1 MKRIRRLFQPPDL
14 GEPNLNRRAK
24 LLHAIILVLLFF
36 TIGFEIFY
44 IFVDPANWLGRVVAA
59 FGFVVEVAGLIVLK
73 KGNLKLAATGMTFL
87 LWLAIMAAVYLWSGI
102 TGSATLGQLILI
114 LMCGLLVNERAALL
128 LTFLTIGGNYFV
140 MMVENT
146 VDLPFA
152 SLQVSLPQQWVTQ
165 SIYMLIAAGFTQA
178 YVRNLRSML
187 NEAKSNEQVLKDRV
201 SELRITQIQL
211 ETSDKNLRRREAI
224 LESIGIAA
232 EKLFRGRSFGESVQH
247 VLKDL
252 GQATGV
258 DRVYI
263 FENHLSPDGQQLSS
277 QRFEWAAEDVKSQI
291 GNPDLQS
298 LDFESAG
305 FARWP
310 GLLRRNLVI
319 SAHVKNLPE
328 SERELLMAQRILS
341 ILIVPIVLGEEW
353 WGFIG
358 FDETKRERDWSPAE
372 EDALRGAAGILAGAI
387 ERRRAERA
395 LNQSEARYLAILQDQ
410 QDMICRYTPEG
421 RITFANEAYRRY
433 FGVVDKQ
440 DGDHLVW
447 ANLQQRDIEPLRAKI
462 DSLTPAIPT
471 AVSQNRNANADGQL
485 RWVNWTDRGIFD
497 ENGQL
502 IEVQAVGRDIEEEWR
517 LRKQLEESLTKM
529 ETQAMTDPLTGLLN
543 RRAIMEHAEAEWQ
556 RATRENRALSLVL
569 MDVDRLKE
577 INDTF
582 GHLAGD
588 EALNGL
594 AELMR
599 AGTRRY
605 DWIGRWGGDEFLLVL
620 PGTDLNLARTLADRL
635 RLKFKESAVH
645 LKGGKSIELHMSLGV
660 ASKDQRTDSNDT
672 LANLLARADQ
682 ALYRAKQE
690 GRDRVA

>member
-1 MKRIRRLFQPPDL
+1 MERIRRLFQPPDL
-14 GEPNLNRRAK
+14 GEPDLNRRAR
-24 LLHAIILVLLFF
+24 LLHAIILVLLLF

-44 IFVDPANWLGRVVAA
+44 TVVAPANWLGRAAAA
-59 FGFVVEVAGLIVLK
+59 FGSLVEMAGLVALRR
-73 KGNLKLAATGMTFL
+73 GYLKLAASGMTYL
-87 LWLAIMAAVYLWSGI
+87 LWLTMMAVVYLWSGI
-102 TGSATLGQLILI
+102 TGAATLGQLLVI
-114 LMCGLLVNERAALL
+114 LMSGLLVNERAALL

-140 MMVENT
+140 MMVENS

-152 SLQVSLPQQWVTQ
+152 ELQASLPEQWLTQ
-165 SIYMLIAAGFTQA
+165 SIYLLIAAGFTQA

-187 NEAKSNEQVLKDRV
+187 SEAKTNEQVLKDRV
-201 SELRITQIQL
+201 AELRLTQIQL
-211 ETSDKNLRRREAI
+211 EMSDKNLRRREAI

-232 EKLFRGRSFGESVQH
+232 EKLFRGRSFGESVQQ

-263 FENHLSPDGQQLSS
+263 FENHLGPEGQQVSS
-277 QRFEWAAEDVKSQI
+277 RRFEWSAEGVKLQI
-291 GNPDLQS
+291 GNQALQS
-298 LDFESAG
+298 LDFDTVG

-310 GLLRRNLVI
+310 GLLSRNLI
-319 SAHVKNLPE
+319 INAHVKNLPE
-328 SERELLMAQRILS
+328 SERELLLAQGISS
-341 ILIVPIVLGEEW
+341 ILIVPILLGEEW

-358 FDETKRERDWSPAE
+358 FDETKWEREWSPAE

-410 QDMICRYTPEG
+410 QDMICRFTPEG
-421 RITFANEAYRRY
+421 RITFANDAYRRY
-433 FGVVDKQ
+433 FGLTAAQ
-440 DGDHLVW
+440 ISEHLIW
-447 ANLQQRDIEPLRAKI
+447 AQLQPRDVEAVRAKL
-462 DSLTPAIPT
+462 DSLTPASPT
-471 AVSQNRNANADGQL
+471 AISQNRNANTDGQF

-517 LRKQLEESLTKM
+517 LRKQLEESLIKM

-543 RRAIMEHAEAEWQ
+543 RRAIMEHADAEWQ
-556 RATRENRALSLVL
+556 RATRENRPLSLVL

-588 EALNGL
+588 EALNQL

-605 DWIGRWGGDEFLLVL
+605 DWVGRWGGDEFLLVL
-620 PGTDLNLARTLADRL
+620 PGTDLELARTLADRL
-635 RLKFKESAVH
+635 RLKFKESAIH
-645 LKGGKSIELHMSLGV
+645 PKGGKSIDLQMSLGV
-660 ASKDQRTDSNDT
+660 ASKDHRTDSNDS
-672 LANLLARADQ
+672 LANMLARADQ
-682 ALYRAKQE
+682 ALYKAKQE

>member
-14 GEPNLNRRAK
+14 GEPDLNRRAK
-24 LLHAIILVLLFF
+24 LLHAIILVLLLF
-36 TIGFEIFY
+36 TIGFELFY
-44 IFVDPANWLGRVVAA
+44 IIVDPANWLGKVAA
-59 FGFVVEVAGLIVLK
+59 GFGFLVELAGLATLRR
-73 KGNLKLAATGMTFL
+73 GRLNLAATGMTLL
-87 LWLAIMAAVYLWSGI
+87 LWLTMMAVVYLWSGI
-102 TGSATLGQLILI
+102 TGAATLGQLLVI
-114 LMCGLLVNERAALL
+114 LMSGLLVNEGAALL

-140 MMVENT
+140 MMIENT

-152 SLQVSLPQQWVTQ
+152 VLQVSLPEQWLSQ
-165 SIYMLIAAGFTQA
+165 SIYLLVAAGFTQA
-178 YVRNLRSML
+178 YVRNLRTML
-187 NEAKSNEQVLKDRV
+187 SEAKSNEQVLKDRV
-201 SELRITQIQL
+201 TELRVTQIQL

-232 EKLFRGRSFGESVQH
+232 EKLFRGKSFGESVQH

-263 FENHLSPDGQQLSS
+263 FENHLGDDSRQLSS
-277 QRFEWAAEDVKSQI
+277 QRFEWAAEGVKPQI
-291 GNPDLQS
+291 GNAALQS
-298 LDFESAG
+298 LDFDSSG

-310 GLLRRNLVI
+310 GLLRRNLI
-319 SAHVKNLPE
+319 INNHVKDLPE
-328 SERELLMAQRILS
+328 SERELLLAQGILS
-341 ILIVPIVLGEEW
+341 ILIVPILLGEEW

-358 FDETKRERDWSPAE
+358 FDETKWERDWSPAE

-410 QDMICRYTPEG
+410 QDMICRFTPEG
-421 RITFANEAYRRY
+421 LITFANDAYKRY
-433 FGVVDKQ
+433 FGISAAQ
-440 DGDHLVW
+440 MTNHMIW
-447 ANLQQRDIEPLRAKI
+447 AQLQPRDVEALRAKI
-462 DSLTPAIPT
+462 DSLTPANPT
-471 AVSQNRNANADGQL
+471 AISQNRNASFDGQF

-529 ETQAMTDPLTGLLN
+529 EAQAMTDPLTGLLN

-556 RATRENRALSLVL
+556 RASRENRPLSLVL

-605 DWIGRWGGDEFLLVL
+605 DWVGRWGGDEFLLVL
-620 PGTDLNLARTLADRL
+620 PGTDLTLARTLADRL
-635 RLKFKESAVH
+635 RMKFKENAIH
-645 LKGGKSIELHMSLGV
+645 LKDGKSIELHMSLGV
-660 ASKDQRTDSNDT
+660 ASKDHRADPNDT

-682 ALYRAKQE
+682 ALYKAKQG